1 MGIDKFHSW
10 LKNTY
15 YNAILDYNTDKYD
28 HVYVDLNFVLH
39 RVVSY
44 VSTEKELIDKALGAI
59 TTIITNN
66 TPVKSLTL
74 AADGSATYAKIILQ
88 KKRRMQTAQSLS
100 SKQINDDIDDNKI
113 NSLYLTPGTEF
124 MNKFNDLIRDYA
136 LTTIPSLLPNKIKI
150 NLDLSDEPDESEFK
164 ICRYLKKNT
173 QSIYDTHLVISNDA
187 DIVLIAMAQL
197 DIYNINI
204 VIQLT
209 QGNVYIISIDSLI
222 EQHMEIFGYNL
233 LKRFDFVFV
242 SLLNGN
248 DYFPKLK
255 YSNFDKL
262 WVSYKAA
269 IRPNETIMQKDGS
282 FNMQLMTNFLVALM
296 RNTPKQFN
304 NVQLK
309 DICDS
314 NLKDYLSGIR
324 WCMSLYSTGN
334 YASYDYIYS
343 GKSMH
348 PTSIVLYIQLNNIK
362 QIDLIKSSCEKIP
375 SGLYTILVLPSSAK
389 YLIPKKYHELLET
402 DLKYIYEEEYCKKCA
417 KFRDHFDCA
426 DEDCAYNMKEYI
438 KHKKIHT
445 IQNPKKYIDDIVS
458 KIKTLDAI

>member
-15 YNAILDYNTDKYD
+15 YNSILDYNTDKYD
-28 HVYVDLNFVLH
+28 HIYVDLNFVLH
-39 RVVSY
+39 RIVSY
-44 VSTEKELIDKALGAI
+44 VSSEKELYEKALGAI

-66 TPVKSLTL
+66 TPAKSLTL

-88 KKRRMQTAQSLS
+88 KKRRMQTAQTLT
-100 SKQINDDIDDNKI
+100 SKQINDDVIDDKI

-124 MNKFNDLIRDYA
+124 MNKFNNLIREYTS
-136 LTTIPSLLPNKIKI
+136 TTLQSLLPHKIKI

-173 QSIYDTHLVISNDA
+173 ESIYDTHLVISNDA

-197 DIYNINI
+197 DIYNINV

-209 QGNVYIISIDSLI
+209 QGNTYIISIDLLI
-222 EQHMEIFGYNL
+222 EQHMEMFGYNL

-262 WVSYKAA
+262 WKSYGNA

-282 FNMQLMTNFLVALM
+282 FDMKLMVNFLIALM
-296 RNTPKQFN
+296 RITPKQFN
-304 NVQLK
+304 NVQLR
-309 DICDS
+309 DICDY
-314 NLKDYLSGIR
+314 NINDYLVGIR

-348 PTSIVLYIQLNNIK
+348 PTSIVLYIQLNEINK
-362 QIDLIKSSCEKIP
+362 IDLVKTPCEKIP
-375 SGLYTILVLPSSAK
+375 SELYTILVLPSSAK

-402 DLKYIYEEEYCKKCA
+402 DLKYIYDEEHCKKCA

-426 DEDCAYNMKEYI
+426 DEDCAYTMKEYM
-438 KHKKIHT
+438 KHKKIH
-445 IQNPKKYIDDIVS
+445 IIKDPKKYIDDIVA
-458 KIKTLDAI
+458 KIKQI